1 MINQSIKFLTVYTV
15 TRHFRGHEEGGW
27 WTDHYHPH
35 KVLSVPKTYRKKKNY
50 TKLKA
55 LQDATYNDYLHLKR
69 GNISSVL
76 GGTDVSVFLEDYRHQ
91 FATKSVPHYC

>member
-15 TRHFRGHEEGGW
+15 TRHFGGPEEGGW
-27 WTDHYHPH
+27 WYDYYRPY

-55 LQDATYNDYLHLKR
+55 LQDATYKDHEHLKE
-69 GNISSVL
+69 GDISSVL
-76 GGTDVSVFLEDYRHQ
+76 GGVEVSVFLEDYRHQ
-91 FATKSVPHYC
+91 FATKEVPHYC